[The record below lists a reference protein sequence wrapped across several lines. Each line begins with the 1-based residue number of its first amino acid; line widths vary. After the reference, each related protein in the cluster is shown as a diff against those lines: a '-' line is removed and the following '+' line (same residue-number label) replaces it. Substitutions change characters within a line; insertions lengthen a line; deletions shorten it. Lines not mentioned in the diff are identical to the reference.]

1 MGVDCLRIS
10 VTNRCNLQCLYCDP
24 LGGCDVTE
32 REEALT
38 TQQIKRAAGLFV
50 QCGIRKVRVTGGEP
64 LLKENIVPLIHEL
77 ADIVGI
83 DDLSLTTNG
92 VLLESLAAELKA
104 AGLQRV
110 NVSVDSMDRETY
122 RRITGFDLLPTVT
135 RSIQKAI
142 EVGLTPVKINSVIV
156 KGFNDGNDQIAALA
170 EMSVHWPI
178 AVRFIEYCPTNTCTR
193 SAADY
198 LPNRVAR
205 TIIERKFGPLS
216 GAVMEPGNGP
226 ALYFKIR
233 DSAGAI
239 GFISGRS
246 SIFCGSCSR
255 LRMTRDG
262 KLKPCLYSA
271 QSYDLGKLIRK
282 QAPDEHIRNFL
293 NRVMS
298 EKTHF
303 TKLNSLKEEFCMCG
317 IGG

>member
-10 VTNRCNLQCLYCDP
+10 VTNKCNLQCLYCDP

-32 REEALT
+32 CEKVLT
-38 TQQIKRAAGLFV
+38 TEQIKRAVRLFV
-50 QCGIRKVRVTGGEP
+50 QCGVRKIRVTGGEP
-64 LLKENIVPLIHEL
+64 LLKEDITWLIHEL
-77 ADIVGI
+77 ADIAGI
-83 DDLSLTTNG
+83 EDVSLTTNG
-92 VLLESLAAELKA
+92 VLLDSLAAELKA

-110 NVSVDSMDRETY
+110 NVSIDSMDRETY
-122 RRITGFDLLPTVT
+122 RRITGFDLLPIVI

-142 EVGLTPVKINSVIV
+142 EVGLAPVKINSVIV
-156 KGFNDGNDQIAALA
+156 RGFNDSDKQITALA
-170 EMSVHWPI
+170 EMSLDLPV
-178 AVRFIEYCPTNTCTR
+178 AVRFIEYCPTNTYTR
-193 SAADY
+193 RPADY
-198 LPNRVAR
+198 VPNRVVW

-216 GAVMEPGNGP
+216 SAMMSPGNGP

-255 LRMTRDG
+255 LRMTSDG
-262 KLKPCLYSA
+262 KLLPCLYSA
-271 QSYDLGKLIRK
+271 HTYNLGRIIRSDATDR
-282 QAPDEHIRNFL
+282 QIRHFL
-293 NRVMS
+293 RRVIS

-303 TKLNSLKEEFCMCG
+303 TKLNSIKEKFSMCG

>member
-24 LGGCDVTE
+24 LGNCDVTE
-32 REEALT
+32 CEEVLT
-38 TQQIKRAAGLFV
+38 TEQIKRSVGLFI
-50 QCGIRKVRVTGGEP
+50 QCGVRKVRVTGGEP
-64 LLKENIVPLIHEL
+64 LLTENIVPLIHAL
-77 ADIVGI
+77 ADIAGI
-83 DDLSLTTNG
+83 EDMSLTTNG

-156 KGFNDGNDQIAALA
+156 RGFNDSDEQIAALA
-170 EMSVHWPI
+170 EMSLRLPV
-178 AVRFIEYCPTNTCTR
+178 AVRFIEYCPTNTRTR
-193 SAADY
+193 PAADY
-198 LPNRVAR
+198 LPNRIVR
-205 TIIERKFGPLS
+205 TIIERAFGPLS
-216 GAVMEPGNGP
+216 GAGMACGNGP

-255 LRMTRDG
+255 LRMTSDG
-262 KLKPCLYSA
+262 KLMPCLYSA

-293 NRVMS
+293 HRVMS

-303 TKLNSLKEEFCMCG
+303 KKLNSLKEEFCMCG